1 MRDASNPGVAA
12 VNAGDGPIVLLN
24 GEDAGAD
31 ALRMLALVNY
41 GHFTS
46 LQVRDGA
53 VQGLGLHLDRL
64 RQGNAE
70 LFDADFDAD
79 AVRGW
84 MRQAAQARGGDC
96 SMRVTLFSRQFDHR
110 HALRPVGVDVLVSA
124 SAPLAPT
131 SRSLRLQTR
140 VFSRPVPQLK
150 HVGTFPLVHHRRQA
164 LRAGYDDAL
173 FVDGDGPQA
182 RVSEGSFWNV
192 GFWDGRQVVWPDA
205 PALRGTSERLLQ
217 QGLAAA
223 GVGQQVRPVVLA
235 DLAGFQAAFA
245 ANANG
250 VQPVASID
258 GVVYPEEG
266 WEPVLAL
273 LGAAA
278 RPAPAEPL

>member
-1 MRDASNPGVAA
+1 MGDASTRGVAA
-12 VNAGDGPIVLLN
+12 VNVGDGPIALLN

-31 ALRMLALVNY
+31 ALRVLALVNY

-53 VQGLGLHLDRL
+53 VQGLDLHLDRL

-70 LFDADFDAD
+70 LFDADFDAGQ
-79 AVRGW
+79 VRGW

-110 HALRPVGVDVLVSA
+110 HALRPVAVDVLVSA
-124 SAPLAPT
+124 SAPLAPA
-131 SRSLRLQTR
+131 SRPVRLQTR
-140 VFSRPVPQLK
+140 CFSRPVPQLK

-164 LRAGYDDAL
+164 LKAGYDDAL

-182 RVSEGSFWNV
+182 RVSEGSFWNI
-192 GFWDGRQVVWPDA
+192 GFWDGHRVVWPDA

-217 QGLAAA
+217 QALATA
-223 GVGQQVRPVVLA
+223 GVGQQVRPVAVA
-235 DLAGFQAAFA
+235 GLAGFQAAFI

-250 VQPVASID
+250 LQPVASID
-258 GVVYPEEG
+258 GVVYPAAG
-266 WEPVLAL
+266 WGPVLAL
-273 LGAAA
+273 LGTTACQATW
-278 RPAPAEPL
+278 EPL